1 VTARPRPGATDD
13 TIVVPG
19 MAQADDV
26 DLIWP
31 YVAAAQVFALQA
43 SLARGITPDNPNPQG
58 IVNRVVQGV
67 RIHAAA

>member
-1 VTARPRPGATDD
+1 
-13 TIVVPG
+13 

-26 DLIWP
+26 DLVWP

-58 IVNRVVQGV
+58 MVNRVVQGV